1 MSWKNIKL
9 IFIKELV
16 GTIRDKRTIIAMIII
31 PLIFYPLLFA
41 GIGYF
46 SKIGSMKSE
55 EANSKI
61 MICGAEFAPQL
72 VKHLQDSEKI
82 EILTT
87 KDDFSFE
94 LQNGDIQAVLVI
106 PSDFKYKIEQE
117 EPGKLILK
125 YDITE
130 AKSKVAQKRVN
141 QVIEKYKG
149 EILLQR
155 LSRLDLKE
163 EFLTPLILQEE
174 NIATAEKITGSF
186 LAVLLPYLII
196 ILIFAG
202 AMHTAVDITAGEKE
216 RGTIATLLVS
226 QISRLEIVLGKCF
239 AVMLISFT
247 SMVLGLVGLTLAFLS
262 GASIAGGIEG
272 VNFGISI
279 NTIFLL
285 FLVLF
290 PLVGLASAVLVM
302 VGIFARNI
310 REASS
315 YITPIYMLT
324 VFLGIISIS
333 QGMELAGKMFLVP
346 VLNSSF
352 VFKEL
357 LMGKIYWDHI
367 LTTFSAN
374 IIIAGIALF
383 GATRLFSKEEVINE
397 KIYYQAR

>member
-1 MSWKNIKL
+1 MNWKNIKL

-31 PLIFYPLLFA
+31 PLIFYPLLFT
-41 GIGYF
+41 GVGYF
-46 SKIGSMKSE
+46 NKMGSMKSE
-55 EANSKI
+55 ETNSKI
-61 MICGAEFAPQL
+61 MIYGAEFAPQL

-82 EILTT
+82 EILIMEE
-87 KDDFSFE
+87 DFSNK
-94 LQNGDIQAVLVI
+94 LQNGDIQAVLAI
-106 PSDFKYKIEQE
+106 PSDFKYKTEQE
-117 EPGKLILK
+117 EPGKIILK
-125 YDITE
+125 YDATE
-130 AKSKVAQKRVN
+130 AKSRIAQKRVN
-141 QVIEKYKG
+141 QIIEKYKG
-149 EILLQR
+149 EIILQR

-174 NIATAEKITGSF
+174 NIATAEKTTGSF

-196 ILIFAG
+196 VLIFAG

-226 QISRLEIVLGKCF
+226 QVSRLEIVLGKCF
-239 AVMLISFT
+239 AIMLISFT
-247 SMVLGLVGLTLAFLS
+247 GMVLGLLGLALAFLL
-262 GASIAGGIEG
+262 GASVAGGIEG

-279 NTIFLL
+279 NAIFLL

-324 VFLGIISIS
+324 VFLGVISIS
-333 QGMELAGKMFLVP
+333 QGMELSGKMFLVP

-352 VFKEL
+352 VFREI

-374 IIIAGIALF
+374 MLIAGLALL
-383 GATRLFSKEEVINE
+383 GATRLFSKEEVLF
-397 KIYYQAR
+397 RS

>member
-1 MSWKNIKL
+1 M
-9 IFIKELV
+9 
-16 GTIRDKRTIIAMIII
+16 
-31 PLIFYPLLFA
+31 

-46 SKIGSMKSE
+46 NRIGSIKSE
-55 EANSKI
+55 EAASKI
-61 MICGAEFAPQL
+61 MIYGAEFAPQL
-72 VKHLQDSEKI
+72 VKHLQDYEKI
-82 EILTT
+82 EVLTIE
-87 KDDFSFE
+87 DDSPAK
-94 LQNGDIQAVLVI
+94 LQNGNIQAVLVV
-106 PSDFKYKIEQE
+106 PPDFKYKIEQE
-117 EPGKLILK
+117 EPNKLILK
-125 YDITE
+125 YDTTE
-130 AKSKVAQKRVN
+130 AKSRIAKQRII
-141 QVIEKYKG
+141 QVIEKYKD
-149 EILLQR
+149 EIILQR

-174 NIATAEKITGSF
+174 NIATAEKMTGSF
-186 LAVLLPYLII
+186 LSVLLPYLII

-239 AVMLISFT
+239 AVILISFT

-262 GASIAGGIEG
+262 GTTIMGGIEG
-272 VNFGISI
+272 VKFGISFHTVCLI
-279 NTIFLL
+279 

-310 REASS
+310 REASN

-324 VFLGIISIS
+324 IFLGIISIS
-333 QGMELAGKMFLVP
+333 QGMELTGKMFLIP

-357 LMGKIYWDHI
+357 LMGKIYWNHI
-367 LTTFSAN
+367 ITTFSAN
-374 IIIAGIALF
+374 MVIAGLALF
-383 GATRLFSKEEVINE
+383 GATRLFSKEEVLF
-397 KIYYQAR
+397 RS

>member
-9 IFIKELV
+9 IFTKELV
-16 GTIRDKRTIIAMIII
+16 GTIRDRRTIIVMIFI
-31 PLIFYPLLFA
+31 PLIFYPLLFS

-46 SKIGSMKSE
+46 NWIGSVKSE
-55 EANSKI
+55 EASSKI
-61 MICGAEFAPQL
+61 VIDGVEFAPQL
-72 VKHLQDSEKI
+72 VKHLQDDEKVEIISI
-82 EILTT
+82 E
-87 KDDFSFE
+87 DDSLLK
-94 LQNGDIQAVLVI
+94 LQNGNVQAILVI
-106 PSDFKYKIEQE
+106 PPDFKYKIEQE
-117 EPGKLILK
+117 ELNELILK
-125 YDITE
+125 YDATE
-130 AKSKVAQKRVN
+130 AKSRIAKQRID
-141 QVIEKYKG
+141 QIIEKYQG

-174 NIATAEKITGSF
+174 NIATAEKIAGSF

-196 ILIFAG
+196 ILIFTG

-247 SMVLGLVGLTLAFLS
+247 SMVLGLFGLILAFLS
-262 GASIAGGIEG
+262 GTSIAGGIEG
-272 VNFGISI
+272 MQFGISV

-324 VFLGIISIS
+324 IFLGIISIS
-333 QGMELAGKMFLVP
+333 QGMELTGKMFLVP

-352 VFKEL
+352 VFREL
-357 LMGKIYWDHI
+357 LMGKIYWNHI
-367 LTTFSAN
+367 ITTFSAN
-374 IIIAGIALF
+374 MIIAGIALF
-383 GATRLFSKEEVINE
+383 GATRLFNQEEVLF
-397 KIYYQAR
+397 RS

>member
-9 IFIKELV
+9 ICIKELV
-16 GTIRDKRTIIAMIII
+16 GTIRDRRTIIAMIFI

-46 SKIGSMKSE
+46 SQLGTVKSE
-55 EANSKI
+55 EANSKVI
-61 MICGAEFAPQL
+61 INGAEFAPQL
-72 VKHLQDSEKI
+72 VKYLRDHEKI
-82 EILTT
+82 EIIIIE
-87 KDDFSFE
+87 DDSSNK

-106 PSDFKYKIEQE
+106 PSDYKDKIEQE
-117 EPGKLILK
+117 EPNKLILK
-125 YDITE
+125 YDATE
-130 AKSKVAQKRVN
+130 VKSRIGKQRIG
-141 QVIEKYKG
+141 QIIEKYQG

-174 NIATAEKITGSF
+174 NIATTEKIAGSF

-196 ILIFAG
+196 ILIFTG

-247 SMVLGLVGLTLAFLS
+247 SMVLGLFGLILAFLS
-262 GASIAGGIEG
+262 GTSIAGGIEG
-272 VNFGISI
+272 VQFGISV
-279 NTIFLL
+279 NAIFLL

-324 VFLGIISIS
+324 IFLGIISIS
-333 QGMELAGKMFLVP
+333 QGMELTGKMFLVP
-346 VLNSSF
+346 ILNSSF
-352 VFKEL
+352 VFKEI

-367 LTTFSAN
+367 LTTFGAN
-374 IIIAGIALF
+374 MLIAGFALL
-383 GATRLFSKEEVINE
+383 GATRLFSKEEVLF
-397 KIYYQAR
+397 RS

>member
-1 MSWKNIKL
+1 
-9 IFIKELV
+9 
-16 GTIRDKRTIIAMIII
+16 MIII

-46 SKIGSMKSE
+46 SKVGSIKSE
-55 EANSKI
+55 EATSKI
-61 MICGAEFAPQL
+61 IILGAKFAPQL
-72 VKHLQDSEKI
+72 VKHLQDYEKI
-82 EILTT
+82 EILIIE
-87 KDDFSFE
+87 DDFPNK

-117 EPGKLILK
+117 EPNKLILK
-125 YDITE
+125 YDATE
-130 AKSKVAQKRVN
+130 AKSRIAKQRIN

-155 LSRLDLKE
+155 LSRLDLQE

-196 ILIFAG
+196 ILIFTG

-247 SMVLGLVGLTLAFLS
+247 SMVLGLFGLTLAFLS
-262 GASIAGGIEG
+262 GASIAGGVEG
-272 VNFGISI
+272 VQFGISV
-279 NTIFLL
+279 NTVFLL

-324 VFLGIISIS
+324 IFLGIISIS
-333 QGMELAGKMFLVP
+333 QGMELTGKMFLVP

-357 LMGKIYWDHI
+357 LMGKIYWSHI
-367 LTTFSAN
+367 ITTFSAN

-383 GATRLFSKEEVINE
+383 GATRLFSKEEVLF
-397 KIYYQAR
+397 RS

>member
-9 IFIKELV
+9 ICIKELV

-46 SKIGSMKSE
+46 SKIGSIKSE

-61 MICGAEFAPQL
+61 MIYGAEFAPQL
-72 VKHLQDSEKI
+72 VTHLQDSEKI
-82 EILTT
+82 EILTI
-87 KDDFSFE
+87 KDDSPFK
-94 LQNGDIQAVLVI
+94 LQNGDIQAALVI
-106 PSDFKYKIEQE
+106 PSDFKYKIEQGG
-117 EPGKLILK
+117 PGKLILK
-125 YDITE
+125 YDTTE
-130 AKSKVAQKRVN
+130 AKSRIAKQRIN

-247 SMVLGLVGLTLAFLS
+247 SMVLGLLGLTLAFLS

-290 PLVGLASAVLVM
+290 PLVGLASAILVM

-324 VFLGIISIS
+324 VLLGIVSVS
-333 QGMELAGKMFLVP
+333 QGMELTGKMFLVP

-357 LMGKIYWDHI
+357 LMGKIYWNHI
-367 LTTFSAN
+367 ITTFSAN

-383 GATRLFSKEEVINE
+383 GATRLFNKEEVLF
-397 KIYYQAR
+397 RS

>member
-352 VFKEL
+352 VFTIDGQDL
-357 LMGKIYWDHI
+357 LGSY
-367 LTTFSAN
+367 FN
-374 IIIAGIALF
+374 Y
-383 GATRLFSKEEVINE
+383 V
-397 KIYYQAR
+397 

>member
-16 GTIRDKRTIIAMIII
+16 GSIRDRRTIIAMIIV
-31 PLIFYPLLFA
+31 PLVFYPLLFA

-46 SKIGSMKSE
+46 SKLGSIKSE
-55 EANSKI
+55 EVNSKI
-61 MICGAEFAPQL
+61 IIDGAEFAPQL
-72 VKHLQDSEKI
+72 VKSLRDYEKI
-82 EILTT
+82 EILTIEDNSPV
-87 KDDFSFE
+87 K
-94 LQNGDIQAVLVI
+94 LQNSDIQAILVI
-106 PSDFKYKIEQE
+106 PPDFKYKIEQE
-117 EPGKLILK
+117 EPNKLILK
-125 YDITE
+125 YDDTE
-130 AKSKVAQKRVN
+130 AKSRIARQRID
-141 QVIEKYKG
+141 QIIEKYKD
-149 EILLQR
+149 EIVIQR

-163 EFLTPLILQEE
+163 ELLTPLILQEE
-174 NIATAEKITGSF
+174 NIATAEKMTGSF

-196 ILIFAG
+196 ILIFTG

-216 RGTIATLLVS
+216 RGTIATLLAS

-239 AVMLISFT
+239 AVMFISFT
-247 SMVLGLVGLTLAFLS
+247 SMVLGLFGLTIAFLS
-262 GASIAGGIEG
+262 GTSIAGGIEG
-272 VNFGISI
+272 VKFGISA

-324 VFLGIISIS
+324 IFLGIISIS
-333 QGMELAGKMFLVP
+333 QGMELTGKMFLVP

-357 LMGKIYWDHI
+357 LMGKIYWNHI

-374 IIIAGIALF
+374 MVIAGLALL
-383 GATRLFSKEEVINE
+383 GATRLFSKEEVLF
-397 KIYYQAR
+397 RS

>member
-1 MSWKNIKL
+1 MNWKNIKL

-31 PLIFYPLLFA
+31 PLIFYPLLFT

-46 SKIGSMKSE
+46 NKMGSIKSE
-55 EANSKI
+55 ETNSKI
-61 MICGAEFAPQL
+61 MIYGMEFAPQL

-87 KDDFSFE
+87 KDDPSFK
-94 LQNGDIQAVLVI
+94 LHNGDIQAVLVI
-106 PSDFKYKIEQE
+106 PSDFKYKTEQE
-117 EPGKLILK
+117 ESGKIILK
-125 YDITE
+125 YDATE
-130 AKSKVAQKRVN
+130 AKSRIAQKRVN
-141 QVIEKYKG
+141 QIIEKYKG
-149 EILLQR
+149 EIILQR

-163 EFLTPLILQEE
+163 EFLNPLILQEE

-239 AVMLISFT
+239 AIMLISFIG
-247 SMVLGLVGLTLAFLS
+247 MVLGLLGLALAFLL
-262 GASIAGGIEG
+262 GASVAGGIEG

-324 VFLGIISIS
+324 VFLGVISIS
-333 QGMELAGKMFLVP
+333 QGMELSGKMFLVP

-352 VFKEL
+352 VLKEL

-367 LTTFSAN
+367 LTTFIAN
-374 IIIAGIALF
+374 MVIAGLALL
-383 GATRLFSKEEVINE
+383 GATRLFSKEEVLF
-397 KIYYQAR
+397 RS

>member
-31 PLIFYPLLFA
+31 PLIFYPLLFT
-41 GIGYF
+41 GISYF
-46 SKIGSMKSE
+46 NRIGSIKSE
-55 EANSKI
+55 EATSKI
-61 MICGAEFAPQL
+61 MIYGAEFAPQL
-72 VKHLQDSEKI
+72 VKYLQDHEKI
-82 EILTT
+82 EVLTIEDNSPA
-87 KDDFSFE
+87 K

-106 PSDFKYKIEQE
+106 PPDFEYKIEQE
-117 EPGKLILK
+117 EPNELILK
-125 YDITE
+125 YDTTE
-130 AKSKVAQKRVN
+130 AKSKIAKQRIN
-141 QVIEKYKG
+141 QVIEKYKS

-155 LSRLDLKE
+155 LSHLDLKK

-174 NIATAEKITGSF
+174 NIATAEKMTGSV

-262 GASIAGGIEG
+262 GSSIAGGVEG
-272 VNFGISI
+272 VQFGISI

-310 REASS
+310 REASN

-324 VFLGIISIS
+324 VLLGIISIS
-333 QGMELAGKMFLVP
+333 QGMELTGKMFLVP

-357 LMGKIYWDHI
+357 LMGKIYWSHI
-367 LTTFSAN
+367 ITTFSAN
-374 IIIAGIALF
+374 MVIAGLALF
-383 GATRLFSKEEVINE
+383 GATRLFSKEEVLF
-397 KIYYQAR
+397 RS

>member
-9 IFIKELV
+9 IFTKELV

-46 SKIGSMKSE
+46 SKIGSIKSE
-55 EANSKI
+55 EADSKI
-61 MICGAEFAPQL
+61 VIRGAEFAPQL
-72 VKHLQDSEKI
+72 VKYLQDSEKI
-82 EILTT
+82 KLLTIE
-87 KDDFSFE
+87 DDSPAK
-94 LQNGDIQAVLVI
+94 LRNGDIQAVLVV
-106 PSDFKYKIEQE
+106 PPDFKYKIEQG

-125 YDITE
+125 YDTTE
-130 AKSKVAQKRVN
+130 AKSVIAKQRIN

-174 NIATAEKITGSF
+174 NIATAKKMTGSF

-196 ILIFAG
+196 ILIFTG

-247 SMVLGLVGLTLAFLS
+247 SMILGLLGLTLAFLS

-272 VNFGISI
+272 VQFGISI

-290 PLVGLASAVLVM
+290 PLVGLASAALVM

-324 VFLGIISIS
+324 IFLGIISIS
-333 QGMELAGKMFLVP
+333 QGMELTGKMFLIP

-352 VFKEL
+352 VFKEI
-357 LMGKIYWDHI
+357 LMGKIYWNHI
-367 LTTFSAN
+367 ITTFSAN
-374 IIIAGIALF
+374 MVITGLALL
-383 GATRLFSKEEVINE
+383 GATRLFNKEEVLF
-397 KIYYQAR
+397 RS

>member
-1 MSWKNIKL
+1 MSWKNIRL

-31 PLIFYPLLFA
+31 PLIFYPVLFT

-46 SKIGSMKSE
+46 NKLGSMKSE
-55 EANSKI
+55 EAASKI
-61 MICGAEFAPQL
+61 IIRGAEFAPQL
-72 VKHLQDSEKI
+72 VKHLRDSEKV
-82 EILTT
+82 EILITEEDSPN
-87 KDDFSFE
+87 K
-94 LQNGDIQAVLVI
+94 LQNGDVQAVLVI

-125 YDITE
+125 YDTTE
-130 AKSKVAQKRVN
+130 AKSRVAQKRVN
-141 QVIEKYKG
+141 QIIEKYKG

-155 LSRLDLKE
+155 ISRLNLQE

-186 LAVLLPYLII
+186 LAVILPYLII

-247 SMVLGLVGLTLAFLS
+247 SMVLGLLGLILAFLL

-324 VFLGIISIS
+324 VFLGVISVS
-333 QGMELAGKMFLVP
+333 QGMELTGKMFLVP
-346 VLNSSF
+346 ILNSSF

-357 LMGKIYWDHI
+357 LMGKIYWNHI
-367 LTTFSAN
+367 LITFSAN
-374 IIIAGIALF
+374 MIIAGLALL
-383 GATRLFSKEEVINE
+383 GATRLFTKEEVLF
-397 KIYYQAR
+397 RS

>member
-16 GTIRDKRTIIAMIII
+16 GTIRDRRTIIAMIII

-46 SKIGSMKSE
+46 SKVGSMKSE
-55 EANSKI
+55 EANSRI
-61 MICGAEFAPQL
+61 IIHGAEFAPQL
-72 VKHLQDSEKI
+72 VKYLQDYEKI
-82 EILTT
+82 KILTA
-87 KDDFSFE
+87 KDASASK

-117 EPGKLILK
+117 EPIKLILK
-125 YDITE
+125 YDTTE
-130 AKSKVAQKRVN
+130 AKSRIAQKRIN
-141 QVIEKYKG
+141 QIIEEYKS
-149 EILLQR
+149 EIILQK
-155 LSRLDLKE
+155 LFRLDLKE

-174 NIATAEKITGSF
+174 NVATVEKITGSF

-196 ILIFAG
+196 ILIFTG

-226 QISRLEIVLGKCF
+226 QISRLEIVFGKCF

-247 SMVLGLVGLTLAFLS
+247 SMVLGLLGLTLAFLS

-272 VNFGISI
+272 VNFGVSI

-324 VFLGIISIS
+324 IFLGIISIS
-333 QGMELAGKMFLVP
+333 QGMELTGKMFLVP

-352 VFKEL
+352 VFREL
-357 LMGKIYWDHI
+357 LMGKIYWNHI
-367 LTTFSAN
+367 ITTFGAN
-374 IIIAGIALF
+374 MIIAGLALL
-383 GATRLFSKEEVINE
+383 GATRLFAKEEVLF
-397 KIYYQAR
+397 RS

>member
-1 MSWKNIKL
+1 MSWKNIRL
-9 IFIKELV
+9 IFVKELV

-41 GIGYF
+41 GVGYF
-46 SKIGSMKSE
+46 SKIGSLKSE

-61 MICGAEFAPQL
+61 VIHGAEFAPQL

-82 EILTT
+82 KVFTIGEDYPT
-87 KDDFSFE
+87 K

-125 YDITE
+125 YDATE
-130 AKSKVAQKRVN
+130 AKSRIAQKRVN
-141 QVIEKYKG
+141 QIIEKYKG

-155 LSRLDLKE
+155 ISRLNLKE

-174 NIATAEKITGSF
+174 NIATAEKMAGSF

-226 QISRLEIVLGKCF
+226 QVSRLEIVLGKCL

-247 SMVLGLVGLTLAFLS
+247 SMALGLLGLTLAFLL

-272 VNFGISI
+272 MNFGISI

-310 REASS
+310 REASN

-324 VFLGIISIS
+324 VLLGVISVS
-333 QGMELAGKMFLVP
+333 QGMELTGKMFLVP
-346 VLNSSF
+346 ILNSSF

-357 LMGKIYWDHI
+357 LLGKIYWDHI
-367 LTTFSAN
+367 LTTFIAN
-374 IIIAGIALF
+374 MIIAGLALL
-383 GATRLFSKEEVINE
+383 GATRLFNKEEVLF
-397 KIYYQAR
+397 RS

>member
-1 MSWKNIKL
+1 MSWRNIKL

-31 PLIFYPLLFA
+31 PLIFYPVLFT

-46 SKIGSMKSE
+46 NKLGSMKSE
-55 EANSKI
+55 EAASKI
-61 MICGAEFAPQL
+61 IIRGAEFAPQL
-72 VKHLQDSEKI
+72 VKHLRDSEKV
-82 EILTT
+82 EILITEEDSPN
-87 KDDFSFE
+87 K
-94 LQNGDIQAVLVI
+94 LQNGDVQAVLVI

-125 YDITE
+125 YDTTE
-130 AKSKVAQKRVN
+130 AKSRVAQKRVN
-141 QVIEKYKG
+141 QIIEKYKG

-155 LSRLDLKE
+155 ISRLNLQE

-186 LAVLLPYLII
+186 LAVILPYLII

-247 SMVLGLVGLTLAFLS
+247 SMVLGLLGLTLAFLL

-324 VFLGIISIS
+324 VFLGVISVS
-333 QGMELAGKMFLVP
+333 QGMELTGKMFLVP
-346 VLNSSF
+346 ILNSSF
-352 VFKEL
+352 VFKEI
-357 LMGKIYWDHI
+357 LMGKIYWNHI
-367 LTTFSAN
+367 LITFSAN
-374 IIIAGIALF
+374 IIIAGLALL
-383 GATRLFSKEEVINE
+383 GATRLFTKEEVLF
-397 KIYYQAR
+397 RS

>member
-9 IFIKELV
+9 IFIKEIV

-41 GIGYF
+41 GVGYF
-46 SKIGSMKSE
+46 SKTGSMKSE

-61 MICGAEFAPQL
+61 TIYGGEFAPQL
-72 VKHLQDSEKI
+72 VKYLQDSEKI

-87 KDDFSFE
+87 KDDSLFK
-94 LQNGDIQAVLVI
+94 LQNGDIQAVLMI

-125 YDITE
+125 YDATE
-130 AKSKVAQKRVN
+130 AKSRIAQKRVN
-141 QVIEKYKG
+141 QIIEKYKS
-149 EILLQR
+149 EIILQR
-155 LSRLDLKE
+155 LSHLDLKE

-174 NIATAEKITGSF
+174 NVATAEKITGSF

-239 AVMLISFT
+239 AVMFISFT
-247 SMVLGLVGLTLAFLS
+247 SMVLGLLGLTLAFLS

-324 VFLGIISIS
+324 VLLGIVSVS
-333 QGMELAGKMFLVP
+333 QGMELTGKMFLIP

-383 GATRLFSKEEVINE
+383 GATRLFNKEEVLF
-397 KIYYQAR
+397 RS

>member
-1 MSWKNIKL
+1 MSWRNIKL

-31 PLIFYPLLFA
+31 PLIFYPVLFT

-46 SKIGSMKSE
+46 NKLGSMKSE
-55 EANSKI
+55 EATSKI
-61 MICGAEFAPQL
+61 IIRGAEFAPQL
-72 VKHLQDSEKI
+72 VKHLRDSEKV
-82 EILTT
+82 EILITEEDSPN
-87 KDDFSFE
+87 K
-94 LQNGDIQAVLVI
+94 LQNGDVQAVLVI

-117 EPGKLILK
+117 EPGKLVLK
-125 YDITE
+125 YDTTE
-130 AKSKVAQKRVN
+130 AKSRVAQKRVN
-141 QVIEKYKG
+141 QIIEKYKG

-155 LSRLDLKE
+155 ISRLNLQE

-186 LAVLLPYLII
+186 LAVILPYLII

-247 SMVLGLVGLTLAFLS
+247 SMVLGLLGLTLAFLL

-324 VFLGIISIS
+324 VFLGVISVS
-333 QGMELAGKMFLVP
+333 QGMELTGKMFLVP
-346 VLNSSF
+346 ILNSSF
-352 VFKEL
+352 VFKEI
-357 LMGKIYWDHI
+357 LMGKIYWNHI
-367 LTTFSAN
+367 LITFSAN
-374 IIIAGIALF
+374 IIIAGLALL
-383 GATRLFSKEEVINE
+383 GATRLFTKEEVLF
-397 KIYYQAR
+397 RS

>member
-46 SKIGSMKSE
+46 SKVGSIKSE
-55 EANSKI
+55 EAASKI
-61 MICGAEFAPQL
+61 IILGAEFAPQL
-72 VKHLQDSEKI
+72 VKHLQDYEKI
-82 EILTT
+82 EILIIE
-87 KDDFSFE
+87 DDSPNK

-117 EPGKLILK
+117 EPNKLILK
-125 YDITE
+125 YDATE
-130 AKSKVAQKRVN
+130 AKSRIAKQRIN

-155 LSRLDLKE
+155 LSRLDLQE

-196 ILIFAG
+196 ILIFTG

-247 SMVLGLVGLTLAFLS
+247 SMVLGLFGLTLAFLS
-262 GASIAGGIEG
+262 GASIAGGVEG
-272 VNFGISI
+272 VQFGISV
-279 NTIFLL
+279 NTVFLL

-324 VFLGIISIS
+324 IFLGIISIS
-333 QGMELAGKMFLVP
+333 QGMELTGKMFLVP

-357 LMGKIYWDHI
+357 LMGKIYWSHI
-367 LTTFSAN
+367 ITTFSAN
-374 IIIAGIALF
+374 MIIAGFALL
-383 GATRLFSKEEVINE
+383 GATRLFTKEEVLF
-397 KIYYQAR
+397 RS

>member
-1 MSWKNIKL
+1 MSWKNINL

-31 PLIFYPLLFA
+31 PLIFYPLLFT

-46 SKIGSMKSE
+46 NKVGSRKSE

-61 MICGAEFAPQL
+61 MIHGAEFAPQL

-82 EILTT
+82 EILIIEDGFPN
-87 KDDFSFE
+87 K

-117 EPGKLILK
+117 KPAKLILK
-125 YDITE
+125 YDTTE
-130 AKSKVAQKRVN
+130 AKSKIAQKRVN
-141 QVIEKYKG
+141 QVIEEYKS
-149 EILLQR
+149 EIILQR
-155 LSRLDLKE
+155 LSDLGLKE
-163 EFLTPLILQEE
+163 EFLTPLVLQEE
-174 NIATAEKITGSF
+174 NIATAEKMAGSF
-186 LAVLLPYLII
+186 LALLLPYLII

-226 QISRLEIVLGKCF
+226 QVSRLEIVLGKCL

-247 SMVLGLVGLTLAFLS
+247 SMVLGLLGLTLAFLL

-272 VNFGISI
+272 MNFGISI
-279 NTIFLL
+279 YTIFLL

-290 PLVGLASAVLVM
+290 PLVGLASAALVM

-310 REASS
+310 REASN

-324 VFLGIISIS
+324 VFLGVISIS
-333 QGMELAGKMFLVP
+333 QGMELSGKMFLVP
-346 VLNSSF
+346 ILNSSF

-357 LMGKIYWDHI
+357 LMGKICWDHI
-367 LTTFSAN
+367 ITTFSAN
-374 IIIAGIALF
+374 TIIAGIALL
-383 GATRLFSKEEVINE
+383 GATRLFTKEEVLF
-397 KIYYQAR
+397 RS

>member
-31 PLIFYPLLFA
+31 PLIFYPLLFT

-46 SKIGSMKSE
+46 SKMGSIKSE

-61 MICGAEFAPQL
+61 VIHGAEFAPQL
-72 VKHLQDSEKI
+72 VKYLQDSEKI

-125 YDITE
+125 YDTTE
-130 AKSKVAQKRVN
+130 VKSRVAQKRIN
-141 QVIEKYKG
+141 QIIEKYKG

-155 LSRLDLKE
+155 ISRLNLKE

-174 NIATAEKITGSF
+174 NIATAEKIAGSF

-226 QISRLEIVLGKCF
+226 QISRLEIVLGKCL

-247 SMVLGLVGLTLAFLS
+247 SMVLGLLGLTLAFLL

-272 VNFGISI
+272 MNFGISI

-310 REASS
+310 REASN

-324 VFLGIISIS
+324 VFLGVISIS
-333 QGMELAGKMFLVP
+333 QGMELSGKMFLVP
-346 VLNSSF
+346 ILNSSF

-357 LMGKIYWDHI
+357 LMGKICWNHI
-367 LTTFSAN
+367 IITFSAN
-374 IIIAGIALF
+374 MVIAGFALL
-383 GATRLFSKEEVINE
+383 GATKLFSKEEVLF
-397 KIYYQAR
+397 RS

>member
-46 SKIGSMKSE
+46 NKVGSMKSE
-55 EANSKI
+55 EAASKI
-61 MICGAEFAPQL
+61 IIYGAEFAPQL
-72 VKHLQDSEKI
+72 VKHLQDYEKI
-82 EILTT
+82 EILVIE
-87 KDDFSFE
+87 DDSPSK

-106 PSDFKYKIEQE
+106 PSDYKEKIEQE
-117 EPGKLILK
+117 EPNKLMLK
-125 YDITE
+125 YDATE
-130 AKSKVAQKRVN
+130 AKSRIAKQRID
-141 QVIEKYKG
+141 QVIEKYQG

-155 LSRLDLKE
+155 LSRLNLKE

-196 ILIFAG
+196 ILIFTG

-247 SMVLGLVGLTLAFLS
+247 SMVLGLFGLTLAFLS
-262 GASIAGGIEG
+262 GTSIARGIEG
-272 VNFGISI
+272 VKFGISV

-324 VFLGIISIS
+324 IFLGIISIS
-333 QGMELAGKMFLVP
+333 QGIELTGKMFLVP

-357 LMGKIYWDHI
+357 LMGKIYWSHI
-367 LTTFSAN
+367 ITTFSAN

-383 GATRLFSKEEVINE
+383 GATRLFNQEEVLF
-397 KIYYQAR
+397 RS

>member
-31 PLIFYPLLFA
+31 PLIFYPLLFM

-46 SKIGSMKSE
+46 NRIGSIKSE
-55 EANSKI
+55 EAASKI
-61 MICGAEFAPQL
+61 MIYGAEFAPQL
-72 VKHLQDSEKI
+72 VKHLQDYEKI
-82 EILTT
+82 EVLTIE
-87 KDDFSFE
+87 DDSPAK
-94 LQNGDIQAVLVI
+94 LQNGNIQAVLVV
-106 PSDFKYKIEQE
+106 PPDFKYKIEQE
-117 EPGKLILK
+117 EPNKLILK
-125 YDITE
+125 YDTTE
-130 AKSKVAQKRVN
+130 AKSRIAKQRII
-141 QVIEKYKG
+141 QVIEKYKD
-149 EILLQR
+149 EIILQR

-174 NIATAEKITGSF
+174 NIATAEKMTGSF
-186 LAVLLPYLII
+186 LSVLLPYLII

-239 AVMLISFT
+239 AVILISFT

-262 GASIAGGIEG
+262 GTTIMGGIEG
-272 VNFGISI
+272 VKFGISFHTVCLI
-279 NTIFLL
+279 

-310 REASS
+310 REASN

-324 VFLGIISIS
+324 IFLGIISIS
-333 QGMELAGKMFLVP
+333 QGMELTGKMFLVP

-357 LMGKIYWDHI
+357 LMGKIYWNHI
-367 LTTFSAN
+367 ITTFSAN
-374 IIIAGIALF
+374 MVIAGLALF
-383 GATRLFSKEEVINE
+383 GATRLFSKEEVLF
-397 KIYYQAR
+397 RS